1 MALDS
6 VDRPDRFFTAEQIAR
21 LRDLMGRWRT
31 WRDRAGP
38 WSPEEQ
44 VEFQGLIE
52 AELVG
57 IIERTKAMMLDEPLP
72 SPPCP

>member
-1 MALDS
+1 
-6 VDRPDRFFTAEQIAR
+6 
-21 LRDLMGRWRT
+21 MGRWRT